1 MPNTN
6 EDVVFRRGP
15 SSTIP
20 ADKVPG
26 TVLVETDTGN
36 MYVDDTSSSR
46 VQIKDD
52 TKLPLS
58 GGTMTGDLSMGSK
71 TLVFSGEGN
80 YTDFKMYYD
89 TEYGEFYLGGPNPG
103 SSISIAGVSL
113 PDNFGSGCQL
123 SCVATPT
130 SDFQAANKK
139 YVDSVA
145 GNPSIDDGS
154 LT

>member
-26 TVLVETDTGN
+26 TVLVEIDTGN
-36 MYVDDTSSSR
+36 MYVDDTDSSR
-46 VQIKDD
+46 VQIKDN

-58 GGTMTGDLSMGSK
+58 GGTMTGNLSMGSK
-71 TLVFSGEGN
+71 TLLFSGEGN
-80 YTDFKMYYD
+80 HTDFKMYYD
-89 TEYGEFYLGGPNPG
+89 KQQGEFYLGGPDPG
-103 SSISIAGVSL
+103 SNIMISGVSL
-113 PDNFGSGCQL
+113 PYNFGGGCQL
-123 SCVATPT
+123 SCVATPV
-130 SDFQAANKK
+130 SDLQAANKK
-139 YVDSVA
+139 YVDSVV